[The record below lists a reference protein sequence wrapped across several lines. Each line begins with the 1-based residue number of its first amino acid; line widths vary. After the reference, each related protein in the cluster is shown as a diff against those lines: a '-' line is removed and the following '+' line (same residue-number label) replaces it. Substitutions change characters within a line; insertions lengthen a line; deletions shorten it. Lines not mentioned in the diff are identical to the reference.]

1 MLKKLT
7 RSNHDKVISGVCAGL
22 GVYFNVDPTI
32 IRITWIVLTILSTG
46 TFFLAYLICSMV
58 IPSSN
63 EVIYQDGEN
72 SNWRDNTPLFL
83 GCALIL
89 IGGYYLA
96 KIFFPFLNNMINSI
110 LRFWP
115 ILLIVL
121 GIYIITSQNKN

>member
-1 MLKKLT
+1 MKRFT

-22 GVYFNVDPTI
+22 GEYFNVDPTI

-46 TFFLAYLICSMV
+46 TFILAYLICSIV
-58 IPSSN
+58 IPSNN
-63 EVIYQDGEN
+63 EVIYHDDEK
-72 SNWRDNTPLFL
+72 SKWKDNTPLFL
-83 GCALIL
+83 GGSLIL

-96 KIFFPFLNNMINSI
+96 KIFFPFLNNMIHGI

-115 ILLIVL
+115 ILLVVL